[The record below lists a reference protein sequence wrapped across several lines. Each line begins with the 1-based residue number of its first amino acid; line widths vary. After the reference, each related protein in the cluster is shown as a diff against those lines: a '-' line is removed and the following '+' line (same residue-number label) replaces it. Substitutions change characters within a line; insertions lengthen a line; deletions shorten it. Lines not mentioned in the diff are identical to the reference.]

1 MMIAQMKN
9 LEERLGSEAA
19 EVEVEA
25 AGGPQHPDLSVC
37 L

>member
-19 EVEVEA
+19 EVEGEA
-25 AGGPQHPDLSVC
+25 AGGPNTWT
-37 L
+37 